1 MKATRLTIVLLAAML
16 GACST
21 VDNMVV
27 STSQYKAVLD
37 NRQQA
42 MDALA
47 QSSSCCANVA
57 NFPYTA
63 IPADFDSLVVIDGNS
78 SVYQFADGKSFFNA
92 YQLPQNSGDL
102 RITVAA
108 QIDKTVFK
116 PKIVMLDAQFHVTR
130 VIDDAVFHYEPQKV
144 LDGDRIEGVF
154 SVDRTYIGNPNNET
168 YMILY
173 TPADKL
179 GELTKTIHPSKLMA
193 KSLSVVDPGLPDP
206 EIPHSPWGLVKITI
220 EDMSNDTGLAN
231 IFKPVYGPQDTAYRP
246 QSAQAVAAASAP
258 NKLQVAAP
266 AAVMVGAGTANNAA
280 VATNNAIVAPN
291 AQVQT
296 VAQPVANSSAAML
309 PETEQMYN
317 QMILKAVQSGDIGKA
332 MTLAAE
338 AERAGSRSAKDT
350 FIQAVKQTQH

>member
-1 MKATRLTIVLLAAML
+1 MKATRLTIVLLAGLL

-21 VDNMVV
+21 VENMVV
-27 STSQYKAVLD
+27 PTSQYKAVLD

-42 MDALA
+42 MDALS

-63 IPADFDSLVVIDGNS
+63 IPADFDSLVVIDGS
-78 SVYQFADGKSFFNA
+78 SPVYAFADGKSFFAA

-116 PKIVMLDAQFHVTR
+116 PKIVMLDSQFHVTR
-130 VIDDAVFHYEPQKV
+130 VIDDAIFHYEPV
-144 LDGDRIEGVF
+144 HLMDGDRIEGVF

-168 YMILY
+168 YMVLY
-173 TPADKL
+173 TPNNQL

-193 KSLSVVDPGLPDP
+193 KSLAVVDPGLPDP
-206 EIPHSPWGLVKITI
+206 EIPHSPWGLVKISL
-220 EDMSNDTGLAN
+220 EDMSNDTGLTN
-231 IFKPVYGPQDTAYRP
+231 IFKPTYGPQDTAYRP
-246 QSAQAVAAASAP
+246 QSAQAAAAAP

-266 AAVMVGAGTANNAA
+266 AAVA
-280 VATNNAIVAPN
+280 VAASSTATAQSTANNAIVAPN
-291 AQVQT
+291 AQV
-296 VAQPVANSSAAML
+296 VAQPVSNSSAVML
-309 PETEQMYN
+309 SETEQMYN
-317 QMILKAVQSGDIGKA
+317 QMILQAVQAGDISKA

-350 FIQAVKQTQH
+350 FIQAVKQTQR